1 MGRTGAHGKS
11 LPQSSPARAATRTVS
26 PPAKI
31 ASSPARNNATTTAIT
46 RSAPTP
52 AAHHTTTTVRP
63 SQQAPPPQ
71 HQPAPVAAQQAQPVQ
86 VAPQGP
92 GLLGTVA
99 SVAAGSVIGHGIS
112 SMLFGG
118 HTSAPAPQAPQQQAP
133 PPATVAPIAPA
144 SLTPEADFNPDA
156 YRDGPCGPYVESY
169 TRCLSSKPLHR
180 RQWLPSRRHR

>member
-1 MGRTGAHGKS
+1 MGRSARGSGSGYTSARS
-11 LPQSSPARAATRTVS
+11 SSPHVRSSSPHAHQSYQPPRAHAATRT
-26 PPAKI
+26 A
-31 ASSPARNNATTTAIT
+31 
-46 RSAPTP
+46 
-52 AAHHTTTTVRP
+52 
-63 SQQAPPPQ
+63 APPPPHQ
-71 HQPAPVAAQQAQPVQ
+71 HQPAPVAPRQAQPVQ

-133 PPATVAPIAPA
+133 PPATMAPIAPA
-144 SLTPEADFNPDA
+144 SLTPEADFNPEA

-169 TRCLSSKPLHR
+169 TRCLEVNNQQAPSC
-180 RQWLPSRRHR
+180 QWAYDLFLKCKKEKFVM